1 MTSKIQIGVMG
12 DGAHIEGGIHFY
24 GDQFYQLSPP
34 APVDAE
40 TLRQAEEKLAKMPLD
55 FVPEPAAV
63 PNASGLAFGHNRLF
77 VGRQEDLKALACMLM
92 GGGTAAIGQIAA
104 ATGLGGIGK
113 TQLASEFVHRYGQY
127 FSGGVHWLNF
137 ADPAAVS
144 AEVATC
150 SRPGDGDF
158 ELETRVRM
166 VLSAWQSKL
175 PRLIVFDNCED

>member
-1 MTSKIQIGVMG
+1 M
-12 DGAHIEGGIHFY
+12 
-24 GDQFYQLSPP
+24 
-34 APVDAE
+34 
-40 TLRQAEEKLAKMPLD
+40 
-55 FVPEPAAV
+55 
-63 PNASGLAFGHNRLF
+63 
-77 VGRQEDLKALACMLM
+77 LK

-127 FSGGVHWLNF
+127 FTGGFHWLNF
-137 ADPAAVS
+137 ADPSSVS
-144 AEVATC
+144 AEVAAC